1 MLQAVE
7 RQKQIKRNY
16 FLIGFAFGLM
26 FPLMAIPL
34 EIIISK
40 LGFSFSSIA
49 AAHQTNK
56 LLFMIDS
63 APLFLGIFAWIGGV
77 SKAKAV
83 TLLESNQNLLNET
96 IHARKTIEAT
106 NDALNTQY
114 RTIHDSAVVFFESFE
129 QTEAD
134 IKTIQVKDQS
144 IRQYNK
150 TIENRMTD
158 LDSKNAEVSS
168 QLHAL
173 NRLFRSMQSDFL
185 DTLTAI
191 GESDRVL
198 MAVSTGLKETQRFS
212 NRLSTATHS
221 IGDELGKID
230 AISHQINML
239 ALNASIEAARAG
251 ESGRGFSVVAE
262 EIRKLSI
269 TTSSELEQIKSLQLE
284 LMNIMSEVTLQMNAL
299 AGTVDHTEKASREHQ
314 EKLIHVSKGID
325 EISDVFHVFSGHA
338 DAQRHAFTDV
348 KGDTQMVSHEIE
360 QLSRQLTRIAEKISV
375 LKQMTH
381 KMK

>member
-77 SKAKAV
+77 SKAKVV

-106 NDALNTQY
+106 NDVLNTQY
-114 RTIHDSAVVFFESFE
+114 RTIHDSAVVFSESFE

-134 IKTIQVKDQS
+134 IKTIQAKDQS
-144 IRQYNK
+144 IRKYNK

-158 LDSKNAEVSS
+158 LDIKNAEVSS

-173 NRLFRSMQSDFL
+173 NRLFKSMQSDFL

-198 MAVSTGLKETQRFS
+198 MAVSTGLKETQQFS

-221 IGDELGKID
+221 IVDELGKID

-299 AGTVDHTEKASREHQ
+299 AGTVDHTERASREHQ
-314 EKLIHVSKGID
+314 EKLKHVSIGID
-325 EISDVFHVFSGHA
+325 DISDVFHVFSGHA

-360 QLSRQLTRIAEKISV
+360 QLSRQLSRIAEKISV

>member
-1 MLQAVE
+1 MLHTTE
-7 RQKQIKRNY
+7 RQNHIKRNY
-16 FLIGFAFGLM
+16 FIVGFLFGLM
-26 FPLMAIPL
+26 FPLMAITL
-34 EIIISK
+34 EILISK
-40 LGFSFSSIA
+40 LGFSLSSIA
-49 AAHQTNK
+49 KAHETNK

-83 TLLESNQNLLNET
+83 ALLEANQKLLNET
-96 IHARKTIEAT
+96 LLARETIEAT
-106 NDALNTQY
+106 HGELNTQY
-114 RTIHDSAVVFFESFE
+114 RTIHESAMVFSESFE
-129 QTEAD
+129 HTESD
-134 IKTIQVKDQS
+134 IKSIQAKDLS

-158 LDSKNAEVSS
+158 LDVQNAEVSS
-168 QLHAL
+168 QLYAL
-173 NRLFRSMQSDFL
+173 NGLFKGMKSDFQ
-185 DTLTAI
+185 DTLIAI
-191 GESDRVL
+191 GQSDRVL
-198 MAVSTGLKETQRFS
+198 LDVSSGLKETQRFS
-212 NRLSTATHS
+212 NRLSIATHS

-269 TTSSELEQIKSLQLE
+269 TTSSELEQIKALQLE

-299 AGTVDHTEKASREHQ
+299 AGTVDKTERASRDHQ
-314 EKLIHVSKGID
+314 EKLTRVSNGIE
-325 EISDVFHVFSGHA
+325 EISNVFNVFSGHA
-338 DAQRHAFTDV
+338 DAQRQAFNAV
-348 KGDTQMVSHEIE
+348 KGDTHMVSQEIE
-360 QLSRQLTRIAEKISV
+360 QLSRQLSRIAEKISV
-375 LKQMTH
+375 LKQMTQ